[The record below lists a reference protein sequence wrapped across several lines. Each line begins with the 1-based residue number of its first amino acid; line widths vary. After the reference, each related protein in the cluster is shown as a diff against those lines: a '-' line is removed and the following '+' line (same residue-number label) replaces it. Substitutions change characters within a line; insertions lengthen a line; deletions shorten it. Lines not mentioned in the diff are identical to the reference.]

1 MLQYSH
7 LLELDDSYIFSNWT
21 KRESQEPWRS
31 RQNFRHRMYHE
42 TRTAI
47 SRHARLCD
55 MMGVRLSSVLGWWV
69 PELEHPQR
77 LLKTLPLLR
86 VYNVRPYIPRTGLF
100 GGEHE
105 IFGKNAVVPEL

>member
-7 LLELDDSYIFSNWT
+7 LLELDDNYILSNWT
-21 KRESQEPWRS
+21 KRGSQEPWRS
-31 RQNFRHRMYHE
+31 RLNFQHRMYHGI
-42 TRTAI
+42 RRAI
-47 SRHARLCD
+47 SRHARLRG

-77 LLKTLPLLR
+77 SLRTLPLLR

-100 GGEHE
+100 GGEYE